1 MIYISSHTKGIQ
13 ASPLPQS
20 VGLVCFGEDTKV
32 LTRCCTDFLNLKQMI
47 SEYSFCTLQ
56 GNFCCILLWE
66 IDRLE
71 SKHGSKRPPSSV
83 PTLTHF
89 PESKCVGLR
98 REVDIG
104 YTCPFLK
111 KEYFCCNWINQ
122 FTSSEMKTSPNIYL
136 NCLRVL

>member
-32 LTRCCTDFLNLKQMI
+32 LSRCCTDFLNLKQMI

-66 IDRLE
+66 MDRHCLHPLVKNVE
-71 SKHGSKRPPSSV
+71 IILSLLRKLRKTGIETWVEASAVFGSDTYTFSRVKMCGLAKRS
-83 PTLTHF
+83 
-89 PESKCVGLR
+89 GYRLR
-98 REVDIG
+98 LSISQKRI
-104 YTCPFLK
+104 L
-111 KEYFCCNWINQ
+111 
-122 FTSSEMKTSPNIYL
+122 L
-136 NCLRVL
+136 L